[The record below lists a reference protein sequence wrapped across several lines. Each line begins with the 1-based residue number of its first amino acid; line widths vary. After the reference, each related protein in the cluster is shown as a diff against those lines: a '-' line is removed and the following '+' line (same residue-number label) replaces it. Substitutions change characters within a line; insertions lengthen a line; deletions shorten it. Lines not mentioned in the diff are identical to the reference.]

1 MVVLG
6 FIKLGSVGY
15 LGLYRTSA
23 SEIYSSYHNLSPPE
37 VLLLDL
43 IQNLAGDLF
52 LFRRICKDC
61 TSILSA
67 KSQMTYQSCANIPS
81 IIP

>member
-1 MVVLG
+1 MVVLC
-6 FIKLGSVGY
+6 FIKLGSVGN
-15 LGLYRTSA
+15 LSLKTSGSA
-23 SEIYSSYHNLSPPE
+23 MSGISYHYLTPLE

-43 IQNLAGDLF
+43 IQNFMRNLF

-67 KSQMTYQSCANIPS
+67 RS
-81 IIP
+81 

>member
-23 SEIYSSYHNLSPPE
+23 SEIYSSYHNLSPLE

-43 IQNLAGDLF
+43 TPEPC
-52 LFRRICKDC
+52 RRFV
-61 TSILSA
+61 SV
-67 KSQMTYQSCANIPS
+67 QENM
-81 IIP
+81 